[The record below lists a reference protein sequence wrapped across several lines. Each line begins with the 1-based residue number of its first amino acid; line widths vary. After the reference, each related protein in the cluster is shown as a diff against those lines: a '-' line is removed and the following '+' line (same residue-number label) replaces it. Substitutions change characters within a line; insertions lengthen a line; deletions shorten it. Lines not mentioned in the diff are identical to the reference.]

1 MMLLLIP
8 LFPFL
13 GFLVNASIGRRLSK
27 GAAGLVA
34 VAAMVA
40 SFAVALTSVIQL
52 TGLPEE
58 SRALTQ
64 TVFTWM
70 SSGNFTA
77 GTVTATGFSGS
88 DEPERGTS
96 CAGAASLTG
105 VEIEDASIGAD

>member
-58 SRALTQ
+58 SRALTASARCLQ
-64 TVFTWM
+64 R
-70 SSGNFTA
+70 
-77 GTVTATGFSGS
+77 FSWWLR
-88 DEPERGTS
+88 RG
-96 CAGAASLTG
+96 
-105 VEIEDASIGAD
+105 